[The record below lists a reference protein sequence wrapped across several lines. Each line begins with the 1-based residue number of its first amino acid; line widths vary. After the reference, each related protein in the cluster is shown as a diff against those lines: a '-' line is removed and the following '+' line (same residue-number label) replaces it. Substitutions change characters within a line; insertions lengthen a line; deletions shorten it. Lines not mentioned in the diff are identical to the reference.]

1 MSDPGSFQQ
10 LVARHRGA
18 LARLC
23 RHYEAQPEL
32 RRDLEQEILL
42 ALWRAFATFRGEC
55 SERTF
60 LYRVAHN
67 VAATHV
73 LQARRQARPLQEDEP
88 SPAPSPEQVAET
100 RDALARLEQRLRR
113 LDLSSRQ
120 LVLMALEG
128 CTTAEMA
135 EITGLS
141 PTNVTTKLSR
151 ARQALTKEE
160 NE

>member
-1 MSDPGSFQQ
+1 
-10 LVARHRGA
+10 
-18 LARLC
+18 
-23 RHYEAQPEL
+23 
-32 RRDLEQEILL
+32 
-42 ALWRAFATFRGEC
+42 
-55 SERTF
+55 
-60 LYRVAHN
+60 
-67 VAATHV
+67 V